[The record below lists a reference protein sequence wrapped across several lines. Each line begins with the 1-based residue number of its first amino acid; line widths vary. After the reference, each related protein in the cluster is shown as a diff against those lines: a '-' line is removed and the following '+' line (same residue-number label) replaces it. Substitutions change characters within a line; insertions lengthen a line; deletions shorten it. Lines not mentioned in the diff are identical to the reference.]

1 MGSRVPLL
9 DGPDKLMGRARYT
22 ADLPAQGALA
32 GKILRSAKG
41 HAEIVAVDTSAAEA
55 MPGVVAVVTGIDC
68 DKTFGV
74 LPIAMNEFPLARDR
88 VRYRG
93 EPVAAVA
100 ARDEATALAALKQI
114 KVTYKELPAYYS
126 TAEAMAPD
134 AVDLH
139 DKRPGNVERRTEFD
153 LGDVD
158 GGFAKAALVH
168 EDTYRCAEVCQVQIE
183 PHAALAEYDAER
195 DLLTVQCSTQV
206 PYYVH
211 LMLARCLDMP
221 KSRIHVIKPH
231 VGGGFGCR
239 T

>member
-1 MGSRVPLL
+1 MTDIVLPAHPIGSRVPLL

-93 EPVAAVA
+93 ERWP
-100 ARDEATALAALKQI
+100 
-114 KVTYKELPAYYS
+114 P
-126 TAEAMAPD
+126 
-134 AVDLH
+134 
-139 DKRPGNVERRTEFD
+139 
-153 LGDVD
+153 
-158 GGFAKAALVH
+158 
-168 EDTYRCAEVCQVQIE
+168 
-183 PHAALAEYDAER
+183 
-195 DLLTVQCSTQV
+195 
-206 PYYVH
+206 
-211 LMLARCLDMP
+211 
-221 KSRIHVIKPH
+221 
-231 VGGGFGCR
+231 
-239 T
+239 